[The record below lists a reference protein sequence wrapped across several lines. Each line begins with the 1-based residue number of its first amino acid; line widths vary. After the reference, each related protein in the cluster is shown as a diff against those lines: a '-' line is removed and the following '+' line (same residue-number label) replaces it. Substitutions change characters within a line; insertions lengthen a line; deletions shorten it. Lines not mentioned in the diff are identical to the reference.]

1 MSTGKTNDNKKI
13 MVGSAAIYPI
23 RSNVPIPENRVAS
36 SIRKPLLDRMLD
48 LKVGQSFFSKNI
60 KGSSIKSYC
69 QQAREKVYAETGE
82 KRTFISRKAVDKYPK
97 GDVEGIRVWRKK

>member
-1 MSTGKTNDNKKI
+1 MPTEKTNDNKKI
-13 MVGSAAIYPI
+13 MVGNSAIYPI

-48 LKVGQSFFSKNI
+48 LKVGQSFFNKNI

-82 KRTFISRKAVDKYPK
+82 KRTFISRKAIDKHAK
-97 GDVEGIRVWRKK
+97 GQTEGIRVWRKK